1 MKILPLDETTKNEHE
16 AIPGGVDRHDHVE
29 CWSIPRLMALVPG
42 STRRTWYA
50 VLIPALL
57 DAGALRRHGRRWYG
71 RATTI
76 EAAVMGRVEISD
88 PLRHQ
93 AAR

>member
-1 MKILPLDETTKNEHE
+1 MKLPPLDKTAQNEPE
-16 AIPGGVDRHDHVE
+16 AIPGGPQRLDRVE

-42 STRRTWYA
+42 STRRTWSA

-76 EAAVMGRVEISD
+76 EAAVMGRVEISN
-88 PLRHQ
+88 PVRHQ
-93 AAR
+93 AAL